1 MNTFVYLYLCY
12 ESHNSSNLPENT
24 ENMLQN
30 KYCKT
35 QYESSFLIKILNIS
49 ILPDDRISKLYTK
62 WPTLE
67 QGGVYCKVQRKFDKK
82 NRKVRKVRNP

>member
-67 QGGVYCKVQRKFDKK
+67 QGGSIVRFKENSIKK
-82 NRKVRKVRNP
+82 IER

>member
-49 ILPDDRISKLYTK
+49 ILPDDRIFS
-62 WPTLE
+62 TLHE
-67 QGGVYCKVQRKFDKK
+67 TAIQGTGGPKFSH
-82 NRKVRKVRNP
+82 RNILINKFR

>member
-12 ESHNSSNLPENT
+12 ESHNSSNLLENT

-35 QYESSFLIKILNIS
+35 QYGSSFLIKILNIS
-49 ILPDDRISKLYTK
+49 ILPDDRI
-62 WPTLE
+62 
-67 QGGVYCKVQRKFDKK
+67 F
-82 NRKVRKVRNP
+82 

>member
-12 ESHNSSNLPENT
+12 ESHNSSNLLENT

-35 QYESSFLIKILNIS
+35 QYDESSFLIKILNIS

-67 QGGVYCKVQRKFDKK
+67 QGGSIVRFKENLIKK
-82 NRKVRKVRNP
+82 IER

>member
-1 MNTFVYLYLCY
+1 MRVITLQT
-12 ESHNSSNLPENT
+12 SRKIPK
-24 ENMLQN
+24 NMLQN

-35 QYESSFLIKILNIS
+35 QYYGSSFLIKILNIS

-67 QGGVYCKVQRKFDKK
+67 QGGSIVRFKENSIKK
-82 NRKVRKVRNP
+82 